1 MAPAIRATLLR
12 YVTTRATV
20 LRPKSV
26 ESLVNDLLP
35 FAEFLTT
42 HHREVTSL
50 RHLQRHH
57 IEQFLVWN
65 KTRPWRGRKA
75 RPQPIGAAV
84 AQSTVLTLRNMLGT
98 SPHGAGLGRP
108 PGGWCSPPT
117 SPSLTG
123 PCRGR

>member
-1 MAPAIRATLLR
+1 MGLAIRATPLR
-12 YVTTRATV
+12 YVTTRGDRAATPS
-20 LRPKSV
+20 RW

-84 AQSTVLTLRNMLGT
+84 AQSTVLTLRNMLEDI
-98 SPHGAGLGRP
+98 AAW
-108 PGGWCSPPT
+108 GWAEAPT
-117 SPSLTG
+117 RRLVFATDIPA
-123 PCRGR
+123 